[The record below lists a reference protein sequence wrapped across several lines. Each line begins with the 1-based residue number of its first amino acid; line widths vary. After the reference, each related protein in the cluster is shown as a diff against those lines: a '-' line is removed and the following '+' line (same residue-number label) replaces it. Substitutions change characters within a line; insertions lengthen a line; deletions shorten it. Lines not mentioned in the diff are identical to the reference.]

1 MIPIIKGNEPKA
13 LTEAKRDIQNTPDAS
28 FDYSS
33 LRGEHKRKVLE
44 ALIVEQGHLCAY
56 CMCRIGTNDNPAT
69 IEHITSQHPAT
80 SCFDRDLSLS
90 YKNMLAVC
98 DGRSGATCDKRRG
111 NEPLTVNPLKPET
124 LATITYHHDGRIHA
138 DDPDINHDLNDTL
151 GLNSSKTNLCA
162 NRAAAMQ
169 AMEQTILKSIAR
181 KRIDGKSTAKK
192 EPMLKD
198 SQTIRK
204 PNRQERRIPRGKT
217 LQSSQVCCEVFRIAV
232 MQTSVCSSTP
242 IVDASRLG
250 QISPKAGAGGRRF
263 TTRRS
268 CRDSWCKRSGSGWL

>member
-1 MIPIIKGNEPKA
+1 MV
-13 LTEAKRDIQNTPDAS
+13 EAVRRVI
-28 FDYSS
+28 
-33 LRGEHKRKVLE
+33 
-44 ALIVEQGHLCAY
+44 
-56 CMCRIGTNDNPAT
+56 
-69 IEHITSQHPAT
+69 
-80 SCFDRDLSLS
+80 
-90 YKNMLAVC
+90 
-98 DGRSGATCDKRRG
+98 SGAAMS
-111 NEPLTVNPLKPET
+111 LTVNPLKPET

-192 EPMLKD
+192 EPMLKILKQYENQID
-198 SQTIRK
+198 K
-204 PNRQERRIPRGKT
+204 KEEYLGVKT

>member
-44 ALIVEQGHLCAY
+44 ALIVEQGHLCTY

-69 IEHITSQHPAT
+69 IEHITPQHPAT

-181 KRIDGKSTAKK
+181 KRIDGNSTAKK
-192 EPMLKD
+192 NLCLKILKQYENQID
-198 SQTIRK
+198 KKEEYLGVKLFKARK
-204 PNRQERRIPRGKT
+204 FVAKF
-217 LQSSQVCCEVFRIAV
+217 SA
-232 MQTSVCSSTP
+232 
-242 IVDASRLG
+242 
-250 QISPKAGAGGRRF
+250 
-263 TTRRS
+263 
-268 CRDSWCKRSGSGWL
+268 

>member
-44 ALIVEQGHLCAY
+44 ALIAEQGHLCAY

-69 IEHITSQHPAT
+69 IEHITPQHPAT

-124 LATITYHHDGRIHA
+124 LAIIHVVHNLYFHPWHVPSVFLYPHYIQHH
-138 DDPDINHDLNDTL
+138 
-151 GLNSSKTNLCA
+151 
-162 NRAAAMQ
+162 
-169 AMEQTILKSIAR
+169 
-181 KRIDGKSTAKK
+181 
-192 EPMLKD
+192 
-198 SQTIRK
+198 
-204 PNRQERRIPRGKT
+204 
-217 LQSSQVCCEVFRIAV
+217 
-232 MQTSVCSSTP
+232 
-242 IVDASRLG
+242 
-250 QISPKAGAGGRRF
+250 
-263 TTRRS
+263 
-268 CRDSWCKRSGSGWL
+268 

>member
-69 IEHITSQHPAT
+69 IEHITPQHPAT

-151 GLNSSKTNLCA
+151 GLNSSKTNL
-162 NRAAAMQ
+162 
-169 AMEQTILKSIAR
+169 
-181 KRIDGKSTAKK
+181 
-192 EPMLKD
+192 
-198 SQTIRK
+198 
-204 PNRQERRIPRGKT
+204 
-217 LQSSQVCCEVFRIAV
+217 
-232 MQTSVCSSTP
+232 
-242 IVDASRLG
+242 
-250 QISPKAGAGGRRF
+250 RF
-263 TTRRS
+263 QFN
-268 CRDSWCKRSGSGWL
+268 